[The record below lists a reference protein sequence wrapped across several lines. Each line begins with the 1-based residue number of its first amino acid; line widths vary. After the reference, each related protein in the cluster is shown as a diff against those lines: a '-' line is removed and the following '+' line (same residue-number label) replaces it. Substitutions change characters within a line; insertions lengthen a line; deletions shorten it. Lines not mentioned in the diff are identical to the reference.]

1 LTKHRREL
9 SVIADEIRVNLKRET
24 AAIITTGGLLIEA
37 QKQVDH
43 GEWLP
48 WLKREFSLSE
58 RSAQRYM
65 RAFKFAVKYDTV
77 ADLNMSPTALYLLTE
92 KEDDFPPAVIHGL
105 FRQATKGR
113 VGKDDVWENYR
124 SYWNGKK
131 IEDWEE
137 AQCRAQSK
145 PTEPTAVER
154 AETHRRWVEEEARRE
169 AEAGAEPEPQPEPKH
184 EPEVISKNAMLALR
198 IDVVSIAI
206 GQR

>member
-1 LTKHRREL
+1 
-9 SVIADEIRVNLKRET
+9 
-24 AAIITTGGLLIEA
+24 
-37 QKQVDH
+37 
-43 GEWLP
+43 
-48 WLKREFSLSE
+48 
-58 RSAQRYM
+58 M

-184 EPEVISKNAMLALR
+184 EPEVISKNAMLALSSTLR
-198 IDVVSIAI
+198 IFARVLDAGPEDCRFRNNARGLFDAGCHASEGAERNPSFLR
-206 GQR
+206 Q